1 MKIELKNNNGFKW
14 YSSKNIWVKGYFFD
28 TDNKLYE
35 NDSLLSYFSTIKNS
49 DDFEEKLKNTNG
61 MFCVIIENSTNL
73 FFAVD
78 RNRTMPLF
86 YDTDGITITDS
97 TEKFNFNSDN
107 FDKKGID
114 EYLNCAYITGTDTLV
129 PNIKQCQA
137 GEFCNIDKNQH
148 KIKTKRYFEFEHK
161 DFYTFNDEKLIN
173 ILDKSYLEVFK
184 RTINLLD
191 GRTAVVPLSGGYDS
205 RLIVEMLSRLK
216 CKNVICFS
224 YGKKGNWESEI
235 SKKVANYFGYKWI
248 FIEYTKKELYDLY
261 QKEVKKYTL
270 FSTNISSFAHTQDLL
285 AVKKIYENN
294 LIPNDS
300 VFIPGHSG
308 DMVAGSHIPKNIF
321 EKKEYNQSDI
331 VNILYRK
338 HYGLQKVKKDFKN
351 NLENSLK
358 EKIISIIKNKEVYSQ
373 EEAAN
378 ELERWN
384 WQERQSKYIC
394 NSVKVYEF
402 YKYSWLMPLWDKEF
416 MDFWSKVDVK
426 RRVNRKLYFEYVK
439 ATHICDVPINPKED
453 KSFVSKIINRLDDIW
468 YARFNGDKNI
478 FKKYNIKLDNL
489 FKNINI
495 SYINKNINIYK
506 YPKVGINILN
516 MYFIIKK
523 NHK

>member
-1 MKIELKNNNGFKW
+1 MKIELKNNNGFQW
-14 YSSKNIWVKGYFFD
+14 YSSENIWVKGYIFD
-28 TDNKLYE
+28 TENKLYE
-35 NDSLLSYFSTIKNS
+35 KEKLLEYFSKVKNL
-49 DDFEEKLKNTNG
+49 DEFEEKLKNANG
-61 MFCVIIENSTNL
+61 MFCVIIENNTNL

-78 RNRTMPLF
+78 RNRSMPLF
-86 YDTDGITITDS
+86 YSKDLKFVSDT
-97 TEKFNFNSDN
+97 TESFDFTFED
-107 FDKKGID
+107 FDKNSID
-114 EYLNCAYITGTDTLV
+114 EYLNCAYVTGKDTLV
-129 PNIKQCQA
+129 SFIKQCQA
-137 GEFCNIDKNQH
+137 GELCYIDKSSQ
-148 KIKTKRYFEFEHK
+148 KLETKRYFEFEHK
-161 DFYTFNDEKLIN
+161 DFFNFDDELLIEKL
-173 ILDKSYLEVFK
+173 DKTYQDVFK
-184 RTINLLD
+184 RTIKLLN
-191 GRTAVVPLSGGYDS
+191 GRTAIIPLSGGYDS

-216 CKNVICFS
+216 YKNVICFS

-261 QKEVKKYTL
+261 QNEVKKYTL
-270 FSTNISSFAHTQDLL
+270 FSTNLSSFAHTQDLL
-285 AVKKIYENN
+285 AVKKMFEKDM
-294 LIPNDS
+294 IPKDS
-300 VFIPGHSG
+300 VFIPGHTG
-308 DMVAGSHIPKNIF
+308 DMVTGNHIPQNIF

-331 VNILYRK
+331 VNFLYSR

-358 EKIISIIKNKEVYSQ
+358 EKIISIIKNKEIYSQ

-402 YKYSWLMPLWDKEF
+402 YKYSWLMPLWDKEV

-426 RRVNRKLYFEYVK
+426 RRVSRKLYVGYVK

-478 FKKYNIKLDNL
+478 FKKYNIKLDTL
-489 FKNINI
+489 FKNIDI
-495 SYINKNINIYK
+495 KYINKNINIYK

-523 NHK
+523 NYK